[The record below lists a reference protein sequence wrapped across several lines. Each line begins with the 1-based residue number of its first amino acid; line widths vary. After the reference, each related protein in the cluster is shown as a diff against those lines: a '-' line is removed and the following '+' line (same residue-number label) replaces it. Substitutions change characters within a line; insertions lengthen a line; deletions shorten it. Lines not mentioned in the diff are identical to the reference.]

1 MNEIL
6 FKLGH
11 RIDELEEKL
20 NLVIAANQYP
30 HLRNQILRRILS
42 NSARS

>member
-20 NLVIAANQYP
+20 NLVIAAIQYP
-30 HLRNQILRRILS
+30 HLRDQILMRLSS
-42 NSARS
+42 NSTRS